1 MGLAGVSWT
10 RHGESVGL
18 RKGGIELESL
28 FSVTLTC
35 PPYARGRRLSK
46 TQNTQCTKC
55 TKKTQKTQCTRCTKG
70 GRWKIADG
78 RGRWVWAVGGRVVH
92 GRLITL
98 CSSERQIETL
108 APCCEES
115 GKILFAIPDAFL

>member
-35 PPYARGRRLSK
+35 PPYARGRRLAK

-55 TKKTQKTQCTRCTKG
+55 TKKTQSTQCTRCTKG
-70 GRWKIADG
+70 GRWKMGGGHGQLAAGARMASHPLHRQAYGGQASPLSIG
-78 RGRWVWAVGGRVVH
+78 WRKGQEGLRVGQWATG
-92 GRLITL
+92 L
-98 CSSERQIETL
+98 
-108 APCCEES
+108 P
-115 GKILFAIPDAFL
+115 

>member
-35 PPYARGRRLSK
+35 PPYARERRLSK
-46 TQNTQCTKC
+46 TQIPQCTKC
-55 TKKTQKTQCTRCTKG
+55 TKKTQKTQCTRCTQG
-70 GRWKIADG
+70 GRWKIEDG
-78 RGRWVWAVGGRVVH
+78 RGEASLGGWRR
-92 GRLITL
+92 GRPWPLTPTL
-98 CSSERQIETL
+98 SPSDGERRRGIARRPVL
-108 APCCEES
+108 S
-115 GKILFAIPDAFL
+115 GGL